1 MNSINESVKSE
12 IPDQDNRCH
21 TCGKEFSNFD
31 LEVHYLTC
39 KREEENGD
47 TKERIVSNFKRFKCE
62 KCGISFLTKRGLDY
76 HNDESN
82 LRKCLGQVMVSPFS
96 CKICNKVFKSENQ
109 LSTHLGNVHRAKF
122 KCDNCGRCFQQKR
135 SLDYHNDSSN
145 TQKCKASIM
154 ENLHKCEVLG
164 CNKAFKN
171 TLHLQNHSYK
181 AHGTQTIRCNTCG
194 QIVKTQC
201 HHYLSEGIGKC
212 QECEKVELNKH
223 MLTCVGPTKKE
234 SPKKNYI

>member
-1 MNSINESVKSE
+1 MNSIKESVKSE

-82 LRKCLGQVMVSPFS
+82 LKEMFR
-96 CKICNKVFKSENQ
+96 
-109 LSTHLGNVHRAKF
+109 
-122 KCDNCGRCFQQKR
+122 
-135 SLDYHNDSSN
+135 SSN
-145 TQKCKASIM
+145 
-154 ENLHKCEVLG
+154 G
-164 CNKAFKN
+164 
-171 TLHLQNHSYK
+171 
-181 AHGTQTIRCNTCG
+181 
-194 QIVKTQC
+194 
-201 HHYLSEGIGKC
+201 
-212 QECEKVELNKH
+212 
-223 MLTCVGPTKKE
+223 
-234 SPKKNYI
+234 